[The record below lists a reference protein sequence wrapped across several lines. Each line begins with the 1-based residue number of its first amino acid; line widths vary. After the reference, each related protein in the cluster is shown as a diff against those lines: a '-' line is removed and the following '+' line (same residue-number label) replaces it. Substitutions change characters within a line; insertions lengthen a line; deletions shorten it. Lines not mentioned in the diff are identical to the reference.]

1 MTPESIYTPEGSF
14 AYLMAVVGLTLLAAV
29 GYLLV
34 FTGAG
39 VPF

>member
-1 MTPESIYTPEGSF
+1 MTPDSIYTPEGSF

-34 FTGAG
+34 FTGASL
-39 VPF
+39 PL

>member
-1 MTPESIYTPEGSF
+1 MTPDTIYTPEGSF
-14 AYLMAVVGLTLLAAV
+14 AYLMAVVGLSLLAAV

-34 FTGAG
+34 FTGAS

>member
-34 FTGAG
+34 FTGAD
-39 VPF
+39 VPI